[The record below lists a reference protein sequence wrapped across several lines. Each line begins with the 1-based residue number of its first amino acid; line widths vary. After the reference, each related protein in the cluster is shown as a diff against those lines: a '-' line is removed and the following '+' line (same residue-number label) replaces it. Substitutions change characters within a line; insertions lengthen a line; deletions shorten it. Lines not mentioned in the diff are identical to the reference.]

1 MKIELSVVTTL
12 YYSQAHLVEFY
23 ERIKNSIDKL
33 TQSYEII
40 FVNDG
45 SPDNSLQVV
54 MELQKRDPNI
64 TIINLSKNFGHH
76 KAMMTGLMHCQGQ
89 LVYLI
94 DSDLEEEPEW
104 LNMFHQKLLKENC
117 DVVYGMQES
126 RKGNW
131 FEKISGAVYYK
142 LLNKLSGTDFPK
154 NVTTARLMTKRYVHS
169 LTLHKERELMIT
181 GLFHITGYKQ
191 IAVNV
196 KKHSHSATTYTFM
209 KKLSLLITALTSFS
223 DKPLLYI
230 FYMGLIITLTSGF
243 FIFNLVLK
251 YLIWKIS
258 VPGWTSLI
266 VSIWFIGGIIS
277 CFLGIIGMYIS
288 KIFTEVKQ
296 RPYTIIEGIYS
307 SSNDKNVCDKEE
319 VKK

>member
-1 MKIELSVVTTL
+1 MKIELSVITTL
-12 YYSQAHLVEFY
+12 YHSQAHLVEFY
-23 ERIKNSIDKL
+23 ERVKKSIDNL

-45 SPDNSLQVV
+45 SPDNSLQ
-54 MELQKRDPNI
+54 MAIDLQKRDSKI

-76 KAMMTGLMHCQGQ
+76 KAIMTGLMHCQGK

-104 LNMFHQKLLKENC
+104 INLFHQKLLNERC
-117 DVVYGMQES
+117 DVVYGTQEK

-131 FEKISGAVYYK
+131 FERVSGTIYYK
-142 LLNKLSGTDFPK
+142 LLNMLSGTDFPK
-154 NVTTARLMTKRYVHS
+154 NVTTARLMTNRYVQS
-169 LTLHKERELMIT
+169 LILHKERELMIT
-181 GLFHITGYKQ
+181 GLFHMTGYKQ
-191 IAVNV
+191 IAVIV
-196 KKHSHSATTYTFM
+196 KKHAQSATTYTFT
-209 KKLSLLITALTSFS
+209 KKLSLFITALTSFS

-230 FYMGLIITLTSGF
+230 FYMGLVVTLVSGV
-243 FIFNLVLK
+243 FIVNLLLK

-266 VSIWFIGGIIS
+266 VSVWFIGGVIS
-277 CFLGIIGMYIS
+277 CFLGVIGMYIA

-296 RPYTIIEGIYS
+296 RPYTIIEGIYPFS
-307 SSNDKNVCDKEE
+307 KETDAPIDE
-319 VKK
+319 KI